1 MVRVQ
6 ISRIYGQT
14 SCSVVQA
21 RTMVKSLNS
30 NAVIEGRRN
39 GFWQAFLKQ
48 VFSQQFHSRPHN
60 VKAGHGYGQLYP
72 WVGSRQ
78 YKNCNTSFEGNI
90 GLALVAGLAQ
100 LKHLRNRTNNMLM
113 LSLWNVLI
121 PSLQLRILLT
131 FVIAVSCHPYESTE
145 IENVNFTFYLHSHT
159 LLLHMQNRCK
169 EIFLFVL
176 LFIYL
181 GKSIWLTLYIYM
193 CLCGQRGENRGW
205 KRHQLVIFS
214 WPSLCY
220 PVAITFLFSQTFLHF
235 PKSYGEDWGCTLQS
249 FATAKKMKEDFANYC
264 TGISCEWNK
273 EA

>member
-39 GFWQAFLKQ
+39 SFWQAFLKQ

-90 GLALVAGLAQ
+90 GLALVAGLSQ
-100 LKHLRNRTNNMLM
+100 LKHLRNRTNNILM

-169 EIFLFVL
+169 EIFFLFYLLIYLFGEKHMAHSLHLHVPVWTEGWKQRIKKTPAGYFFLTQFVL
-176 LFIYL
+176 SCCNNI
-181 GKSIWLTLYIYM
+181 SVLTD
-193 CLCGQRGENRGW
+193 
-205 KRHQLVIFS
+205 FS
-214 WPSLCY
+214 ALS
-220 PVAITFLFSQTFLHF
+220 
-235 PKSYGEDWGCTLQS
+235 
-249 FATAKKMKEDFANYC
+249 
-264 TGISCEWNK
+264 
-273 EA
+273 